1 MSGQTLRIVLAS
13 LMVLGLAAA
22 AAGGVGDFR
31 GHGVVVAR
39 IELEKTVLERGDKLK
54 GQVLL
59 PKWLASVPGSVPSF
73 RLQVCDSLGRLL
85 VDRRS
90 LLKDARHETALASAF
105 ELEVPGVKAMK
116 HTLTIIVSGPVTFAA
131 SADFIYTPPK
141 KWDDYICTIWQRH
154 NPKRLPYLQE
164 MHLSGSQWTGSSSH
178 VPEHFINRNYRYYL
192 ETGGAWAFSAYHMW
206 MPDKEKTF
214 YHKLAKKAFIA
225 DRTNM
230 RILERNPCLS
240 NHVIQRRLKWIFTHQ
255 ARLHRPYRP
264 LFYTIGDEPG
274 IANQAAPFDYCFS
287 PHCKA
292 AFREWLKKRYTT
304 LAALN
309 KQWGSDFKKW
319 EDVRG
324 ATTDEIF
331 ARKDD
336 NFSAWCDHKD
346 FMDDVLI
353 GGYAEAG
360 KTTKRYDP
368 AGRLGM
374 GGAQGPAAVGGW
386 DFWKLCQA
394 FDVLEA
400 YYIGNNYELMRS
412 FKPELIPVHAS
423 FGRGNPEKHLIWYLF
438 IHGDRGLLV
447 WDDKSKYVTDAGKY
461 SPRAKEAKK
470 WYAELTGGIGM
481 LRMASQRTDDPIA
494 LYHSQANLRTHW
506 VLEVRPAGKAWI
518 NRDSRTERMNNRNF
532 RLRESWVK
540 LIEDN
545 GLQFKFLCP
554 PQVAKGDLKFLDK
567 KTGAG
572 FKVLLLPEVL
582 AMSDAEVKAVRAFV
596 KAGGTVI
603 ADRLPATFDEHGKKR
618 KASPLAKLF
627 KDEKRA
633 ILLDKDMLPYYH
645 HRLYPKGHTKADDS
659 LKELIG
665 GHLAAAVG
673 KDRVT
678 PVVVGPDGK
687 PVTGVEVT
695 VWRNGKAE
703 LIALHRNP
711 QLRVD
716 ELGPQKYKSNKK
728 FEVPVKLTLKRPKDT
743 EWFIVRGRG
752 VKWPRAIPVGK
763 ECSITLDPF
772 EPAMLM
778 AFPLYA
784 RAVDA
789 TVKVKVADGRIQM
802 SPAGLGKLMARPVY
816 HLDFIGPD
824 GKERLVYRRNFTCK
838 PAGGS
843 LALPLAL
850 NDATGKWKLKVRN
863 VATGQTIIVPFEVKR

>member
-1 MSGQTLRIVLAS
+1 MSVQTLPIVLAS
-13 LMVLGLAAA
+13 LVVLTLAAG
-22 AAGGVGDFR
+22 AGAGVGDFR
-31 GHGVVVAR
+31 GHGVGDAR
-39 IELEKTVLERGDKLK
+39 IVLDKAALERGEPIK
-54 GQVLL
+54 GTLRL
-59 PKWLASVPGSVPSF
+59 PMSFAKSSAPS
-73 RLQVCDSLGRLL
+73 RWTVRVSDSLGRLL
-85 VDRRS
+85 VEADFKPS
-90 LLKDARHETALASAF
+90 KGKVVGNAAEIPFKVSVPAVCAQRHSISFMDWGAST
-105 ELEVPGVKAMK
+105 G
-116 HTLTIIVSGPVTFAA
+116 AA
-131 SADFIYTPPK
+131 SAEVIYMPPR

-154 NPKRLPYLQE
+154 NPKRLPFLQE
-164 MHLSGSQWTGSSSH
+164 MHLSGSQWSGSSSH
-178 VPEHFINRNYRYYL
+178 VPEHFIDRNYRYYL
-192 ETGGAWAFSAYHMW
+192 ESGGMWAFSSYHMW
-206 MPDKEKTF
+206 MPDKEKTH

-225 DRTNM
+225 DRTDM

-240 NHVIQRRLKWIFTHQ
+240 NHVIQRRLKWLFTHQ

-274 IANQAAPFDYCFS
+274 VANQAAPFDYCFS

-292 AFREWLKKRYTT
+292 AFREWLKKRYPT

-309 KQWGSDFKKW
+309 EQWGSDFKKW
-319 EDVRG
+319 DDVRG

-331 ARKDD
+331 AREDD

-368 AGRLGM
+368 AGRIGM

-386 DFWKLCQA
+386 DFWKLGQA
-394 FDVLEA
+394 LDVLEA

-412 FKPELIPVHAS
+412 FSPEMIPVHAS
-423 FGRGNPEKHLIWYLF
+423 FGQGNPEKHLIWYLF
-438 IHGDRGLLV
+438 IHGDKGLLV
-447 WDDKSKYVTDAGKY
+447 WDDKSTYVTDAGKY
-461 SPRAKEAKK
+461 SARAKEAKK

-518 NRDSRTERMNNRNF
+518 TRDSWNERTNSRYF

-545 GLQFKFLCP
+545 GYQYRFLCP
-554 PQVAKGDLKFLDK
+554 PQVAKGDLKPYDK

-596 KAGGTVI
+596 KAGGTVV
-603 ADRLPATFDEHGKKR
+603 ADALPATFDEHGRKR
-618 KASPLAKLF
+618 KSSPLAGLF
-627 KDEKRA
+627 KDSERA

-645 HRLYPKGHTKADDS
+645 HRLYPKGHAKADDS

-665 GHLAAAVG
+665 GHLAAGVG
-673 KDRVT
+673 ADRVT
-678 PVVVGPDGK
+678 PVVVGADRK

-695 VWRNGKAE
+695 VWRNGQAE
-703 LIALHRNP
+703 LIAIHRNP
-711 QLRVD
+711 QLRVH
-716 ELGPQKYKSNKK
+716 ELGPQKYKKNVK
-728 FEVPVKLTLKRPKDT
+728 FEVPVKLFVKSPVRLRWYDVRAGSSPNAGKDVTVTLQ
-743 EWFIVRGRG
+743 
-752 VKWPRAIPVGK
+752 
-763 ECSITLDPF
+763 PF
-772 EPAMLM
+772 EPVILSTMPKAPSQFK
-778 AFPLYA
+778 AEVQGGEIRITP
-784 RAVDA
+784 
-789 TVKVKVADGRIQM
+789 GRGGVLKT
-802 SPAGLGKLMARPVY
+802 AVY

-824 GKERLVYRRNFTCK
+824 GKERLVYRRNFACK

-843 LALPLAL
+843 LPLPLAL
-850 NDATGKWKLKVRN
+850 NDAPGKWQLKVRE
-863 VATGQTIIVPFEVKR
+863 VATDQAATVPFEFKR